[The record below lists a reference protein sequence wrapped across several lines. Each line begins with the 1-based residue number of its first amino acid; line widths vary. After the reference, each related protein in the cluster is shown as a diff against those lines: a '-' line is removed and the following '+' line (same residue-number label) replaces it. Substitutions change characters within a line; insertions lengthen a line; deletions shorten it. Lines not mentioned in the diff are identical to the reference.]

1 MHFAKYLALCPSKRS
16 ENLHPKSPRVSRK
29 YAAKTKVNGQ
39 KAEKILKENL
49 QNRSKLL
56 DGSKTFKRDIHSS
69 LYAACEHVDLHVDL
83 QLAHH

>member
-16 ENLHPKSPRVSRK
+16 GNLHSKFPRVSRK

-49 QNRSKLL
+49 QNRPKSPHLTVFTL
-56 DGSKTFKRDIHSS
+56 RYSTAICHPADAYIM
-69 LYAACEHVDLHVDL
+69 
-83 QLAHH
+83 Q